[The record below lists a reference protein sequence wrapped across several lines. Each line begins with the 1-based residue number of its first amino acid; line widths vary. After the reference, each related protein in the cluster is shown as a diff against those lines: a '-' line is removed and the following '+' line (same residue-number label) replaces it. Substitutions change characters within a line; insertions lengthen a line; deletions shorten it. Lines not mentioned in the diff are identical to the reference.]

1 MQYLCNEFAYIP
13 KKRPKQVQFLVQNEA
28 IRCKICKFEEKF
40 ATAWIKMR
48 QNLGEE
54 NAKNRPA

>member
-28 IRCKICKFEEKF
+28 INHNFCQNAENF
-40 ATAWIKMR
+40 ATGWLNFAAE
-48 QNLGEE
+48 LC
-54 NAKNRPA
+54 